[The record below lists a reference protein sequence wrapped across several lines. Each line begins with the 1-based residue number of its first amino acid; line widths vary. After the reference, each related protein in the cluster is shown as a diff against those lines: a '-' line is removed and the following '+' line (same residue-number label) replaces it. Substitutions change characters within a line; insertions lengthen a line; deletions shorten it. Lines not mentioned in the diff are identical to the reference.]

1 MSYPRYTLRKFGNL
15 LFKLKITKYDFRHV
29 SLYFKLKERLDKK
42 KTIAE
47 LKAYEQKI
55 KDHKTKQRP

>member
-1 MSYPRYTLRKFGNL
+1 M
-15 LFKLKITKYDFRHV
+15 
-29 SLYFKLKERLDKK
+29 KLKERLDKK

-55 KDHKTKQRP
+55 KDHKTKQNK